1 MVNVSQ
7 YQIVATGATVAECE
21 GNYRKM
27 LVNNGLID
35 QEGTSVNISNGQE
48 ISGAIVEI
56 RTAVIEGDTWYY
68 FRLDSA
74 DTYYAISAADDRNV
88 VILSVGDDVTIK
100 FASGQ
105 DSILD
110 AYSVA
115 KTTAPAQ
122 QGGAA

>member
-1 MVNVSQ
+1 M
-7 YQIVATGATVAECE
+7 
-21 GNYRKM
+21 
-27 LVNNGLID
+27 
-35 QEGTSVNISNGQE
+35 NISNGQE

-110 AYSVA
+110 AYSVT
-115 KTTAPAQ
+115 KTTAADF